1 METQSAVSESKQ
13 YGILDKKDMMGKK
26 LTLLALSLLLTA
38 TAQAPSWAGQI
49 LDKIQQTGTITAGV
63 RKDAIPFGYVNEQ
76 GQWVGYSLDILE
88 VIRQEVERQVGRPI
102 KLEFVEV
109 TPQNRF
115 PKIQQGDIDIEC
127 GSTTFTWERD
137 KQVDF
142 TISYFASGTQ
152 LLVKQGSD
160 MSSLETLAGKR
171 IGVIPKTT
179 NEKIIKELQPAAQLV
194 TVKDRLEGLQK
205 LERGEID
212 GFASDGIVLE
222 GLKREASNPSMLN
235 VVPEFPYQYEAY
247 ACVVPEDESA
257 WRNVVNYGLVKYMQ
271 GVVTDEPKAVAIYEK
286 WFGETGVTPYPRE
299 TMNEYYQGIL
309 NGFEWIPLVGY

>member
-1 METQSAVSESKQ
+1 
-13 YGILDKKDMMGKK
+13 MMGKK
-26 LTLLALSLLLTA
+26 LTLLVLSLLLTA
-38 TAQAPSWAGQI
+38 TLQPPSWAGQI
-49 LDKIQQTGTITAGV
+49 LDRIKQTGVITAGV

-88 VIRQEVERQVGRPI
+88 LIRQETEKQIGKPV
-102 KLEFVEV
+102 KLQFIEV
-109 TPQNRF
+109 TPQTRF
-115 PKIQQGDIDIEC
+115 AKIQQKEIDIEC

-152 LLVKQGSD
+152 LLVKNDSD
-160 MSSLETLAGKR
+160 LTTLESLAGKR
-171 IGVIPKTT
+171 IGVIPNTT
-179 NEKIIKELQPAAQLV
+179 NQKIIKEQQPAAQLV
-194 TVKDRLEGLQK
+194 IVKDRLEGLQK
-205 LERGEID
+205 LETGEID

-222 GLKREASNPSMLN
+222 GLKKEASNPSMFK

-247 ACVVPEDESA
+247 ACVIPEDESA
-257 WRNVVNYGLVKYMQ
+257 WRNLVNYGLVKYMQ

-286 WFGETGVTPYPRE
+286 WFGDKGQTPYPRE